1 MTVDSQKLS
10 DTLTKIK
17 YYFFRE
23 ILCIKVTFSSD
34 GLILKILS
42 NHSLLK
48 VKRTQQ
54 NVLQYKLSPN
64 FLSTLKATIC
74 YLALCYHSLIVIIP
88 QLPYSLSNKKIGS
101 LFIFRAHQFY

>member
-1 MTVDSQKLS
+1 MTVNSQKLS
-10 DTLTKIK
+10 DSLTKIK
-17 YYFFRE
+17 YYFFVKFSVK
-23 ILCIKVTFSSD
+23 KVTFWSN

-64 FLSTLKATIC
+64 FLSTLKATMC
-74 YLALCYHSLIVIIP
+74 YLALCYHSLIVIILE
-88 QLPYSLSNKKIGS
+88 LPYSLAN
-101 LFIFRAHQFY
+101 